1 MIACPDRTATRFAL
15 AGAIAAAGIALVTA
29 AGTAGERTAR
39 DDGRILLAQAA
50 PAGPT
55 TSPVRLV
62 PPGGA
67 QPGSARSEETNR
79 PEPPP
84 TSSSGDARPP
94 DDVGVTAT
102 ALSDLDTAAVGLI
115 DSSEGGLGIS
125 IWNGSKRS
133 LIEKLISKL
142 PARTRSVAARKLAI
156 RLLATRAEAPRG
168 ASGGPDL
175 LTSRVS
181 RMVELGEVDAAT
193 RLADQISIERT
204 GETLARSAVE
214 ALFLQNDNAGACQR
228 VRDFAR
234 RSADPYWQRAFA
246 FCLLLS
252 GDTARADIIVDVLA
266 ERGEDGAELFSEL
279 IETLNGGEPAAV
291 ESLPDPAGL
300 DLAMMRAAN
309 VALPADVLG
318 SDRPAVLRTVVA
330 SPNADLDLRLEAG
343 ERAFLYGALSA
354 DGLGELY
361 AAVQWPEAELENPVS
376 TAEGGWGPRGR
387 ALLLR
392 EAAAA
397 ESPSMK
403 ALILSRAFGLAR
415 EKGGQD
421 VFAGASAP
429 VLKSIPPDPA
439 LAWFAPE
446 AVSALLA
453 TGHVEEAR
461 AWLRMIGSGTE
472 PGPQT
477 SQMTAR
483 MWALGL
489 LAAPEIES
497 AAVDEQA
504 LRKWRDAAYA
514 DDGEKARRAT
524 VLALTLL
531 EALGVE
537 PGPGRWGE
545 LLAEGLPARVPA
557 PNVAWVRALDEASDA
572 GRVGETVLIV
582 LLGLAGANA
591 EPPGPAA
598 IRQAVESLRRIGL
611 KAEARAL
618 ALETAVVHGL

>member
-1 MIACPDRTATRFAL
+1 MIACPDRSRTRFAL
-15 AGAIAAAGIALVTA
+15 AGAFAAAGIALGTPAGA
-29 AGTAGERTAR
+29 AGGRAAP
-39 DDGRILLAQAA
+39 DDGRIVLAQAA
-50 PAGPT
+50 PADPR

-67 QPGSARSEETNR
+67 SPGSARSEEAQR
-79 PEPPP
+79 PRPPP
-84 TSSSGDARPP
+84 AAAEVARPP
-94 DDVGVTAT
+94 DADGVTAT
-102 ALSDLDTAAVGLI
+102 ALSDLDTAAVGLL
-115 DSSEGGLGIS
+115 DSAEGGLGIS
-125 IWNGSKRS
+125 IWQGSKRG
-133 LIEKLISKL
+133 LIEKLISRL
-142 PARTRSVAARKLAI
+142 PARTRSVAARKLAV
-156 RLLATRAEAPRG
+156 RLLATRAKAPQG

-181 RMVELGEVDAAT
+181 RMVEIGEVDAAS
-193 RLADQISIERT
+193 RLADQISVERT
-204 GETLARSAVE
+204 GETLARSTVE
-214 ALFLQNDNAGACQR
+214 ALFLENDNAGACQR

-252 GDTARADIIVDVLA
+252 GDGARADMIVDVLA
-266 ERGEDGAELFSEL
+266 ERGEDDAELFSEL

-309 VALPADVLG
+309 IPLPADVLS

-361 AAVQWPEAELENPVS
+361 AAAQWPEADLEDPVS
-376 TAEGGWGPRGR
+376 TAEESWGPRGR

-397 ESPSMK
+397 EGSSMK

-415 EKGGQD
+415 QKGGRD
-421 VFAGASAP
+421 ILAGASAP

-453 TGHVEEAR
+453 AGHVEEAR
-461 AWLRMIGSGTE
+461 GWLRMTGSGTE
-472 PGPQT
+472 TGPQT
-477 SQMTAR
+477 SRTLAR
-483 MWALGL
+483 LWALGL
-489 LAAPEIES
+489 LAAPDIES
-497 AAVDEQA
+497 QAVDEQA
-504 LRKWRDAAYA
+504 LRKWRDATYA
-514 DDGEKARRAT
+514 HDGEKARQAT

-537 PGPGRWGE
+537 PGPGRWGA

-557 PNVAWVRALDEASDA
+557 PNVAWARALDEASA
-572 GRVGETVLIV
+572 ARRVGETVLIV
-582 LLGLAGANA
+582 LLGLAGSDAD
-591 EPPGPAA
+591 PPGPAA
-598 IRQAVESLRRIGL
+598 IRKAVESLRRVGL
-611 KAEARAL
+611 ASEARAL

>member
-1 MIACPDRTATRFAL
+1 MDSVHCRRHPVHAGIRPVPFEVRFVQCTSCPAFCSSAPRWHSPRARYFWRFPIFLPPWQRSKRSSRMIACPDRTATRFAL

-214 ALFLQNDNAGACQR
+214 ALFPAERQCRRLSAGPRLRPPVRGPLLAAR
-228 VRDFAR
+228 VR
-234 RSADPYWQRAFA
+234 
-246 FCLLLS
+246 
-252 GDTARADIIVDVLA
+252 VL
-266 ERGEDGAELFSEL
+266 
-279 IETLNGGEPAAV
+279 PAAV
-291 ESLPDPAGL
+291 GRHGAGGHN
-300 DLAMMRAAN
+300 RR
-309 VALPADVLG
+309 
-318 SDRPAVLRTVVA
+318 RPRRT
-330 SPNADLDLRLEAG
+330 R
-343 ERAFLYGALSA
+343 
-354 DGLGELY
+354 
-361 AAVQWPEAELENPVS
+361 
-376 TAEGGWGPRGR
+376 
-387 ALLLR
+387 
-392 EAAAA
+392 
-397 ESPSMK
+397 
-403 ALILSRAFGLAR
+403 
-415 EKGGQD
+415 
-421 VFAGASAP
+421 
-429 VLKSIPPDPA
+429 
-439 LAWFAPE
+439 
-446 AVSALLA
+446 
-453 TGHVEEAR
+453 
-461 AWLRMIGSGTE
+461 
-472 PGPQT
+472 
-477 SQMTAR
+477 
-483 MWALGL
+483 
-489 LAAPEIES
+489 
-497 AAVDEQA
+497 
-504 LRKWRDAAYA
+504 
-514 DDGEKARRAT
+514 
-524 VLALTLL
+524 
-531 EALGVE
+531 
-537 PGPGRWGE
+537 
-545 LLAEGLPARVPA
+545 
-557 PNVAWVRALDEASDA
+557 
-572 GRVGETVLIV
+572 
-582 LLGLAGANA
+582 
-591 EPPGPAA
+591 
-598 IRQAVESLRRIGL
+598 
-611 KAEARAL
+611 
-618 ALETAVVHGL
+618 